1 MGQQQVN
8 QQSSP
13 DKIRMFMKS
22 LIKDIHALEE
32 MLKKEMF
39 EKDISR
45 IGAEQEFFLVDEHMD
60 PAPLAMTLL
69 ESMNDPCFTNE
80 LALFNLEANLDPH
93 EFTKDAIS
101 KTEQQLQ
108 ELYKKLLK
116 HIAAENGE
124 VITTGILPT
133 IRYRDLTLDN
143 LTPQPRYF
151 ALNDTLGQQRGEDC
165 KLYIRGQDELSF
177 SHDNVLIEACNTSF
191 QVHFQVSQQD
201 FAHYYNISQAITAP
215 LLAIAANSPLLLGK
229 RLWHETRIA
238 LFQQAIDTRQSNLNL
253 RESEPRVWFG
263 SQWVKSS
270 VLELFQED
278 ISKFKVLISNDIE
291 TDSMAQ
297 LKQGQVP
304 KLDALCMHNG
314 TVYRWNRPCYGV
326 QNNVPHLRIENR
338 VLPSGPTIVDA
349 IANMAFFLGLM
360 NGYGS
365 RLDDVTKIM
374 DFSAAK
380 KNFDN
385 VSMRSLN
392 TDIVWFNGEVIPCAE
407 LIERELIPVA
417 REGLALAN
425 IDQTDIDKYIGI
437 IEQRVAKRTNG
448 SIWMLRNFEKI
459 HENGYNH
466 KISSKLLV
474 QVMHNRQA
482 TGKPLHLWDDVTQDE
497 MSALKETYKSVE
509 QVMSTNIFSV
519 RGDDLIDLAAKIM
532 HWNNVRHLPVESDS
546 GELIGVLSYRQIL
559 DIYGRYASSGDVHL
573 VPVKE
578 VMNAKP
584 ITITPRGSIG
594 EAIKLMR
601 ENLISALPV
610 VDNGHLMGMMTEA
623 ELFKE
628 YSSLLDGLH

>member
-1 MGQQQVN
+1 MGIQQVD

-13 DKIRMFMKS
+13 DKIRMFMK
-22 LIKDIHALEE
+22 LLLKDVHALEK
-32 MLKKEMF
+32 MLEQEMF

-60 PAPLAMTLL
+60 PAPLGMKLL
-69 ESMNDPCFTNE
+69 ESMNNPCFTNE

-101 KTEQQLQ
+101 KTESQLQ
-108 ELYKKLLK
+108 DLYHQLVE
-116 HIAAENGE
+116 HAAAEKGE

-151 ALNDTLGQQRGEDC
+151 ALNDTLGQQRGEDY

-191 QVHFQVSQQD
+191 QVHFQVSQQN

-215 LLAIAANSPLLLGK
+215 LLAIAANSPILLGK

-263 SQWVKSS
+263 SKWVKSS

-278 ISKFKVLISNDIE
+278 ISKFKVLMANDLE

-297 LKQGQVP
+297 LEQGITP
-304 KLDALCMHNG
+304 KLEALCMHNG

-326 QNNVPHLRIENR
+326 HNNIPHLRIENR
-338 VLPSGPTIVDA
+338 VLPAGPTIVDA
-349 IANMAFFLGLM
+349 IANMAFYLGLM
-360 NGYGS
+360 NGYGDK
-365 RLDDVTKIM
+365 LEDVTKLM
-374 DFSAAK
+374 EFSSAK
-380 KNFDN
+380 KNFDH

-392 TDIVWFNGEVIPCAE
+392 TDIEWFNGEVIPCAE

-425 IDQTDIDKYIGI
+425 IDQADIDKYMGI

-448 SIWMLRNFEKI
+448 SIWMIRNFDKI
-459 HENGYNH
+459 HQQGYNH

-474 QVMHNRQA
+474 QVMHARQA
-482 TGKPLHLWDDVTQDE
+482 TEQPLHLWEDVTAAE
-497 MSALKETYKSVE
+497 MATLKETYKSVE

-584 ITITPRGSIG
+584 ITIAPYDSLGV
-594 EAIKLMR
+594 AIKLMR
-601 ENLISALPV
+601 DNKVGALPV
-610 VDNGHLMGMMTEA
+610 VDNGNLMGMMTEA

-628 YSSLLDGLH
+628 YSTLLDSLH